1 MIELCEL
8 QNVASSGDR
17 SLGRK
22 LMMIGEVIPGL
33 VEPKV
38 LDIIAAKPAHRGGH
52 ERDAEVGGDKSQRG
66 LQLTNLEANLRLKA
80 KFAIE

>member
-1 MIELCEL
+1 
-8 QNVASSGDR
+8 
-17 SLGRK
+17 
-22 LMMIGEVIPGL
+22 
-33 VEPKV
+33 

-52 ERDAEVGGDKSQRG
+52 ERDANVGGDKSQRS